1 MHRNWEPAQL
11 NVDQLTAKV
20 NYNQFWTFRKP
31 CDFKVL
37 IWCFFTWLIDALAVS
52 QLGQLFAWLHRHWER
67 RCNRLGHCSRLQ
79 KDVYATLS
87 SWWQGD
93 NQLFNIFLLTWLIV
107 VLFTESTQG
116 VFTTTTNAA
125 APHFV
130 QVNNHYFHLL
140 KWTCFKLHIFFF
152 CSCSRSISEVPT
164 GAEAGAEEFEWR
176 VVAATPMSE
185 KSIMALTFI
194 NGRMTTL
201 SVLQRLNNTVTGFR

>member
-1 MHRNWEPAQL
+1 M
-11 NVDQLTAKV
+11 
-20 NYNQFWTFRKP
+20 
-31 CDFKVL
+31 

-93 NQLFNIFLLTWLIV
+93 DQLFNIFLWTWLIV
-107 VLFTESTQG
+107 VLLTESTQG
-116 VFTTTTNAA
+116 VFSTTTNAA

-140 KWTCFKLHIFFF
+140 KWTCFKLHIFFSVLAVGVYRRF
-152 CSCSRSISEVPT
+152 RLVQKLALKSSNGASWLQRQWVRRASWRWRSLTGGWLHCRSCSDLTIPSLALGNCFFFSSLVSL
-164 GAEAGAEEFEWR
+164 F
-176 VVAATPMSE
+176 ATLRKWSLE
-185 KSIMALTFI
+185 YK
-194 NGRMTTL
+194 
-201 SVLQRLNNTVTGFR
+201 VD